1 MDCIQCQGKPLDL
14 RLRYFSS
21 PKSLVKARQYTVSSN
36 LYGEI
41 ESHNRKVQQVS
52 PDCDCACLGRK

>member
-1 MDCIQCQGKPLDL
+1 MDRIQCQSKPLDL

-21 PKSLVKARQYTVSSN
+21 SKLLVKARQYTVSSS
-36 LYGEI
+36 LSGEI

-52 PDCDCACLGRK
+52 PDCDCACLGQK